1 VSQGRLRIL
10 SPEDGFISHAAEV
23 SLRVAVKTGPGE
35 ELKRIVALLAG
46 REIAQIRGIQLAS
59 HAPPSSAV
67 LEPGES
73 AYDLSLTL
81 PPSDAVV
88 EVHAET
94 TTGQVLPAQVRVRW
108 AGSQEPEFVVPPR
121 LYVLAIGIANYE
133 RPELRLAM
141 AAKDARDIAAV
152 LSRQQGRLYREVV
165 SRIVVDQAASK
176 AAILDGL
183 EWIQRQTTVRDVAVV
198 FVAGHGINDVST
210 GHYHFLPYDA
220 DLSAIKRT
228 TLSQQELQSSLRSI
242 PGKVLFLLDSCHSGN
257 LLGAWA
263 ARGVADL
270 SVFISELV
278 RSEGGVVVFAA
289 STGGQSAQESPAWGN
304 GVFTKAV
311 LEGLRGAAAFIKGRP
326 ITVNMLDLYISER
339 VKDLT
344 GGVQTPT
351 TAKPSSLP
359 DFPVAVPLPPEQSA
373 AAVMP
378 PSPPVLNAPSLAAA
392 DTLERPVSSSRLGAT
407 SSPRR
412 SRPPPY
418 KRWWVWALVGTLAAT
433 GIVTGA
439 VLGHQASGRGELVP
453 LSWQN

>member
-1 VSQGRLRIL
+1 
-10 SPEDGFISHAAEV
+10 
-23 SLRVAVKTGPGE
+23 
-35 ELKRIVALLAG
+35 
-46 REIAQIRGIQLAS
+46 
-59 HAPPSSAV
+59 
-67 LEPGES
+67 
-73 AYDLSLTL
+73 
-81 PPSDAVV
+81 
-88 EVHAET
+88 
-94 TTGQVLPAQVRVRW
+94 
-108 AGSQEPEFVVPPR
+108 
-121 LYVLAIGIANYE
+121 
-133 RPELRLAM
+133 
-141 AAKDARDIAAV
+141 
-152 LSRQQGRLYREVV
+152 
-165 SRIVVDQAASK
+165 
-176 AAILDGL
+176 
-183 EWIQRQTTVRDVAVV
+183 
-198 FVAGHGINDVST
+198 VST

-439 VLGHQASGRGELVP
+439 VLGYQASGRGELVP